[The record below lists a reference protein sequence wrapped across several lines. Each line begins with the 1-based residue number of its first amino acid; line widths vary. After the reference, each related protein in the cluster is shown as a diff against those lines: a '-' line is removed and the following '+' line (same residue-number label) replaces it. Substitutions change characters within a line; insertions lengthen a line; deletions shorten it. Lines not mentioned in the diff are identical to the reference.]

1 MSGASAP
8 APWVLTLDIGSS
20 SIRAVARDARGR
32 ILPGMIAGKA
42 AAPLQAGADGSAVF
56 SPAQVLQACDSAID
70 QALASLGQEACH
82 IGAVAI
88 DSFGSSL
95 VAVDDHGS
103 ALTEVLCY
111 ADTRGSAQA
120 NHWRRTLDEP
130 AEHDRT
136 GTRLHASYWP
146 AQLAFLLAE
155 QPGLRSARFW
165 PIGTWLMCQWFGPKA
180 SSGSLSAMAWTGLL
194 DRKSLTYDTVW
205 LDRLNLR
212 EEQLPRLSDFARAEQ
227 GLTREYA
234 SRWPALA
241 GVPWFLPIVDGAA
254 ANVGGGAY
262 RPGSLAITLGTT
274 CAMRVVPDHEP
285 ATLPFGLW
293 QYRVDRSRPLVGGA
307 LTEGGGVFDWACRL
321 TGILPGPELE
331 TALKDRKPGA
341 GGLVMVPLL
350 AGERAPGWNDAARGT
365 LGGISLAT
373 TGIDLVASAIEG
385 VACRLARLFALM
397 EGVSGKN
404 PRVIASGGLLAS
416 EAWRRALANA
426 LGVAV
431 YPCLESE
438 ATGRGMALLAL
449 AALGHSC
456 DWEPELGRKIEPD
469 SQRHADYVDL
479 MNMQRDLEAS
489 QPRN

>member
-8 APWVLTLDIGSS
+8 TPWVLTLDIGSS
-20 SIRAVARDARGR
+20 SIRAVVRDASAR
-32 ILPGMIAGKA
+32 ILSGKA
-42 AAPLQAGADGSAVF
+42 IGKAQAPLKVGGDGSAVF
-56 SPAQVLQACDSAID
+56 SPAQVLLACDSAID
-70 QALASLGQEACH
+70 QALASLGQEARH
-82 IGAVAI
+82 INAVAI

-95 VAVDDHGS
+95 LAVDDQGS

-111 ADTRGSAQA
+111 AETRGSAQA
-120 NHWRRTLDEP
+120 SHWRMTLDEP

-146 AQLAFLLAE
+146 AQLAFLLGKHPE
-155 QPGLRSARFW
+155 LRAARFW
-165 PIGTWLMCQWFGPKA
+165 PVGTWLMRQWFGHR
-180 SSGSLSAMAWTGLL
+180 SSTASLSAMAWTGLL
-194 DRKSLTYDTVW
+194 NRKSLTYDARW
-205 LDRLNLR
+205 LDRLGLR
-212 EEQLPRLSDFARAEQ
+212 EEQLPTLSDFTHAEN
-227 GLTREYA
+227 GLAESYA

-241 GVPWFLPIVDGAA
+241 SIPWFLPIVDGAA

-262 RPGSLAITLGTT
+262 RPGSMAITLGTT

-285 ATLPFGLW
+285 ATLPYGLW
-293 QYRVDRSRPLVGGA
+293 QYRVDKSRPLVGGA

-321 TGILPGPELE
+321 TGIQPGPDLE
-331 TALKDRKPGA
+331 AALKDRKPGA
-341 GGLVMVPLL
+341 GGLVLVPLL

-373 TGIDLVASAIEG
+373 TGTDLVASAIEG

-397 EGVSGKN
+397 EGVSGKQ

-416 EAWRRALANA
+416 EAWRHALANA
-426 LGVAV
+426 LGIAV

-449 AALGHSC
+449 EALGHSC
-456 DWEPELGRKIEPD
+456 DWEPELGLGIEPD

-479 MNMQRDLEAS
+479 MNMQRDLETS

>member
-8 APWVLTLDIGSS
+8 TPWVLTLDIGSS
-20 SIRAVARDARGR
+20 SIRAVVRDAQARV
-32 ILPGMIAGKA
+32 LPGKGTGRA
-42 AAPLQAGADGSAVF
+42 AAPLQAGEDGSAVF
-56 SPAQVLQACDSAID
+56 SPSLVLQACDSAID
-70 QALASLGQEACH
+70 QALASLGEEARH

-88 DSFGSSL
+88 DTFGSSL
-95 VAVDDHGS
+95 VAVDSDGS
-103 ALTEVLCY
+103 PLTQVLCY

-120 NHWRRTLDEP
+120 GHWRATLDEP
-130 AEHDRT
+130 AEHNRT

-146 AQLAFLLAE
+146 AQLSFLLGAHS
-155 QPGLRSARFW
+155 GLHDARFW
-165 PIGTWLMCQWFGPKA
+165 TVGTWLMRQWFGP
-180 SSGSLSAMAWTGLL
+180 SSSSASLSAMAWTGLL
-194 DRKSLTYDTVW
+194 NRTSLSYDYIW
-205 LDRLNLR
+205 LDRLGIG
-212 EEQLPRLSDFARAEQ
+212 EKQLPTLADFSHAEK
-227 GLTREYA
+227 GLIASYA

-241 GVPWFLPIVDGAA
+241 GLPWYQPIVDGAA

-285 ATLPFGLW
+285 VKLPYGLW
-293 QYRVDRSRPLVGGA
+293 QYRVDQSRPLVGGA

-321 TGILPGPELE
+321 TGIKPGAELE
-331 TALKDRKPGA
+331 EALKDRKPGA

-373 TGIDLVASAIEG
+373 TGTDLVASAIEG

-397 EGVSGKN
+397 GPISGKN

-416 EAWRRALANA
+416 NAWRHALANS
-426 LGVAV
+426 LGVPV
-431 YPCLESE
+431 HPCLESE

-449 AALGHSC
+449 EALGCSC
-456 DWEPELGRKIEPD
+456 DWEPALGTVMEPD
-469 SQRHADYVDL
+469 EKRHADYLAL
-479 MNMQRDLEAS
+479 MERQKGFEVS
-489 QPRN
+489 HP

>member
-8 APWVLTLDIGSS
+8 TPWVLTLDIGSS
-20 SIRAVARDARGR
+20 SIRAVVRDASAR
-32 ILPGMIAGKA
+32 ILSGKA
-42 AAPLQAGADGSAVF
+42 IGKAQAPLKVGGDGSAVF
-56 SPAQVLQACDSAID
+56 SPAQVLLACDSAID
-70 QALASLGQEACH
+70 QALTSLGQEARH
-82 IGAVAI
+82 INAVAI

-95 VAVDDHGS
+95 LAVDDQGS

-120 NHWRRTLDEP
+120 SHWRMTLDEP

-146 AQLAFLLAE
+146 AQLAFLLGKHPE
-155 QPGLRSARFW
+155 LRAARFW
-165 PIGTWLMCQWFGPKA
+165 PVGTWLMRQWFGPR
-180 SSGSLSAMAWTGLL
+180 SSSASLSAMAWTGLL
-194 DRKSLTYDTVW
+194 NRKSLTYDARW
-205 LDRLNLR
+205 LDRLGLR
-212 EEQLPRLSDFARAEQ
+212 EEQLPTLSDFTHAEK
-227 GLTREYA
+227 GLAESYA

-241 GVPWFLPIVDGAA
+241 SIPWFLPIVDGAA

-262 RPGSLAITLGTT
+262 RPGSMAITLGTT

-285 ATLPFGLW
+285 ATLPYGLW
-293 QYRVDRSRPLVGGA
+293 QYRVDKSRPLVGGA

-321 TGILPGPELE
+321 TGIQPGPDLE
-331 TALKDRKPGA
+331 AALKDRKPGA
-341 GGLVMVPLL
+341 GGLVLVPLL

-373 TGIDLVASAIEG
+373 TGTDLVASAIEG

-397 EGVSGKN
+397 EGVSGKQ

-416 EAWRRALANA
+416 EAWRHALANA
-426 LGVAV
+426 LGIPV

-449 AALGHSC
+449 EALGHSC
-456 DWEPELGRKIEPD
+456 DWEPELGRGIEPD